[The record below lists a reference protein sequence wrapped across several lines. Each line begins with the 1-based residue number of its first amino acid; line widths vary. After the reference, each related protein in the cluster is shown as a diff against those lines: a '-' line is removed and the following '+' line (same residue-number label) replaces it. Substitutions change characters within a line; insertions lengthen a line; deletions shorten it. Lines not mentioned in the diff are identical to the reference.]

1 MYFALAE
8 QRPLI
13 LFCAKDGEHLD
24 LYPASEWEQ
33 VQRRTET
40 KARQEKKPHLTR
52 LLNARAQPISLDS
65 DGNGRILIPQQL
77 VNYFKPD
84 DEVVFIGN
92 TRKIE
97 LWSAPD
103 YQAFLQAHQKDFELE
118 CGDLLDF

>member
-1 MYFALAE
+1 MFFALAE

-40 KARQEKKPHLTR
+40 KARLEKKPHLTR

-65 DGNGRILIPQQL
+65 DGNGRILVPQQL
-77 VNYFKPD
+77 ANYFKPD
-84 DEVVFIGN
+84 DEVIFIGN

-97 LWSAPD
+97 LWSQLD
-103 YQAFLQAHQKDFELE
+103 YQRFLAAHQKDFESE